1 VRLLHHQTSSIQ
13 TRTKMSSLL
22 PFPKLVKAEEYEP
35 HQGRG
40 VRAVLLGPPGSGKG
54 TQAPKLKEHYCVCH
68 LSTGDL
74 LRAEIAQKTALGL
87 SIKKVIDA
95 GMLVKDEAVLE
106 LVSTNLDKPECK
118 NGFLLDGFPR
128 TVRQAEELD
137 KMLDRRG
144 EPLDA
149 VVEFSIDDSLL
160 VRRICGRWFHLA
172 SGRSYHEEFR
182 PPKVQGVDDVTGEP
196 LVRRADDNPETL
208 VKRLKAYHSQTS
220 PLVHYYSKQ
229 KIHTAIDASTDP
241 KSIFNSITAVF
252 DGMKAFSESLGAGN
266 QRQVSAAA
274 AASSNL

>member
-1 VRLLHHQTSSIQ
+1 MRSCC
-13 TRTKMSSLL
+13 RTVCREMSSVVW
-22 PFPKLVKAEEYEP
+22 PFPKFRLNAEDDY
-35 HQGRG
+35 QGGSRRG

-74 LRAEIAQKTALGL
+74 LRAEISQKTPLGL

-106 LVSTNLDKPECK
+106 LVSLNLDKPECK

-137 KMLDRRG
+137 KMLERRG
-144 EPLDA
+144 QPLDA
-149 VVEFSIDDSLL
+149 AVEFSIDDSLL

-208 VKRLKAYHSQTS
+208 KKRLKAYHSQTS
-220 PLVHYYSKQ
+220 PLVEYYSNK
-229 KIHTAIDASTDP
+229 KIHTAVDASTDP
-241 KSIFNSITAVF
+241 KSIFKSITAIF
-252 DGMKAFSESLGAGN
+252 DSMKAFSENLGE
-266 QRQVSAAA
+266 QRQQQQQ
-274 AASSNL
+274 AASASL

>member
-1 VRLLHHQTSSIQ
+1 
-13 TRTKMSSLL
+13 MSLL
-22 PFPKLVKAEEYEP
+22 PFPKLVKAEEYEGGR
-35 HQGRG
+35 QGRG

-74 LRAEIAQKTALGL
+74 LRAEISQGTALGL

-95 GMLVKDEAVLE
+95 GMLVKDDLVLE

-182 PPKVQGVDDVTGEP
+182 PPKVQGVDDITGEP

-208 VKRLKAYHSQTS
+208 KKRLKAYHSQTS
-220 PLVHYYSKQ
+220 PLVQYYSSK
-229 KIHTAIDASTDP
+229 KIHTAVDASRDP
-241 KSIFNSITAVF
+241 KSIFQGITAIF
-252 DGMKAFSESLGAGN
+252 DGMKAFSESLGQPQSDVKLEAK
-266 QRQVSAAA
+266 
-274 AASSNL
+274 L